1 MPETTASAAAFVA
14 SRIRERIAT
23 DSEQPTLSASIGVAV
38 YPRDG
43 ETIEDLL
50 QAADRELYKRKSQST
65 EQASLLVTE

>member
-1 MPETTASAAAFVA
+1 
-14 SRIRERIAT
+14 
-23 DSEQPTLSASIGVAV
+23 VAV